1 MRGYILDTNESLEF
15 ELKLIHEYE
24 TYSQQLKDFESGSF
38 PTTDPNYSKVEL
50 LNRCLPILLKQ
61 KEEKLSQ
68 DKLYNYIKKLDS
80 KNVNSKKVINSKK
93 GIKNKI
99 NMKNY

>member
-1 MRGYILDTNESLEF
+1 MRYYILDTNESLEF
-15 ELKLIHEYE
+15 ELRLIHEYE
-24 TYSQQLKDFESGSF
+24 TYSQELKDFKLGLI

-61 KEEKLSQ
+61 KEQKLSQ
-68 DKLYNYIKKLDS
+68 DKYYIKNLDS
-80 KNVNSKKVINSKK
+80 NKVNSNKIIDSKK